1 MNTSELV
8 TLQHLRRKA
17 IIYIRQST
25 PQQLFNNQ
33 ESLRLQYALRQRA
46 IDLGWLDDNI
56 EVIDSD
62 LGITAATAQQR
73 PGFKELLAQVTL
85 GLVGIILSYDV
96 TRLSRNCSDW
106 YPLLDLCGYKS
117 CLIADRDGVYDP
129 GSTNGRLLLGLKG
142 QISELELHTIRSRLN
157 AGLLS
162 KAERGELALTLP
174 VGLVRSGAR
183 SRIQRP
189 QS

>member
-1 MNTSELV
+1 MITSELV
-8 TLQHLRRKA
+8 TRHHTNRKA

-25 PQQLFNNQ
+25 PHQLLSNQ

-46 IDLGWLDDNI
+46 IELGWSEDNI

-62 LGITAATAQQR
+62 LGITAASAQQR

-106 YPLLDLCGYKS
+106 YPLLDLCGYKA

-142 QISELELHTIRSRLN
+142 QISEVELYTIRSRLN

-162 KAERGELALTLP
+162 QAGRGELALTLP

-183 SRIQRP
+183 YCQQR
-189 QS
+189 SKS